1 MLFQYPEQAAFGRV
15 VPKSKIY
22 EHGRASTALKKMFV
36 DQVAKIV
43 WKYKLSPDTINLP
56 SRPATPEIQVFEVV
70 QKVATVKEDVLR
82 CIDSAISFPIFF
94 ELLYKDQ
101 VQVKVAYKRPSE
113 ADSKKW
119 VVDIY
124 FETEWHPA
132 DVERSSLPVALDLES
147 LYDQMLRTQISL
159 PARKS
164 ESIRDQVARC
174 GEIRLKEREADK
186 LQTRMN
192 REKQYNRKVEMNGQ
206 LRELEKHI
214 DKLKT
219 K

>member
-22 EHGRASTALKKMFV
+22 EHGRASTALKKVFV

-56 SRPATPEIQVFEVV
+56 SRPAAPEIQVFEVV
-70 QKVATVKEDVLR
+70 QKVATLKEDVLR
-82 CIDSAISFPIFF
+82 CIDAAISAPIFF
-94 ELLYKDQ
+94 ELLCEDQ
-101 VQVKVAYKRPSE
+101 VQGKVAYKRPSE

-124 FETEWHPA
+124 FETQWQPA
-132 DVERSSLPVALDLES
+132 DAERTSLPVALDLES
-147 LYDQMLRTQISL
+147 LYGQMLRKQISL
-159 PARKS
+159 PARHG

-174 GEIRLKEREADK
+174 SEIRLKQREADK

-206 LRELEKHI
+206 LRELNNSIKA
-214 DKLKT
+214 LK

>member
-1 MLFQYPEQAAFGRV
+1 MFLYPEQASFGRV

-22 EHGRASTALKKMFV
+22 EHGRASTALKKVFV

-43 WKYKLSPDTINLP
+43 WKYKLSTDTINLP
-56 SRPATPEIQVFEVV
+56 SRPAAPEIQVFEVV
-70 QKVATVKEDVLR
+70 QKVETLKEDVLR
-82 CIDSAISFPIFF
+82 CIDAAISFPIFF
-94 ELLYKDQ
+94 ELLYEDR
-101 VQVKVAYKRPSE
+101 VQGKVAYKRPSE

-124 FETEWHPA
+124 FETQWHAA

-147 LYDQMLRTQISL
+147 LYDQMLRKQILL
-159 PARKS
+159 PARRG
-164 ESIRDQVARC
+164 ESVRDQVSRC
-174 GEIRLKEREADK
+174 SEIRLKQREADK

-192 REKQYNRKVEMNGQ
+192 REKQYNRKVEINGQ
-206 LRELEKHI
+206 LRELNNSIKA
-214 DKLKT
+214 LK

>member
-1 MLFQYPEQAAFGRV
+1 MLFKYPDQATFGRV

-22 EHGRASTALKKMFV
+22 EHGRVSSALKKVFV
-36 DQVAKIV
+36 DQVGKIV
-43 WKYKLSPDTINLP
+43 WKYKLSTDTINLP
-56 SRPATPEIQVFEVV
+56 SRPAAPEIHVFEVV
-70 QKVATVKEDVLR
+70 QKVASLKEDVLR
-82 CIDSAISFPIFF
+82 CIDAAISFPIFF
-94 ELLYKDQ
+94 ELLYEDQ
-101 VQVKVAYKRPSE
+101 VQGKVAYKRPSE
-113 ADSKKW
+113 TDSKKW

-132 DVERSSLPVALDLES
+132 DVERTSLPVALDLDS
-147 LYDQMLRTQISL
+147 LYDQMLRKQIKIT
-159 PARKS
+159 ARQD

-206 LRELEKHI
+206 LRELNNTIKA
-214 DKLKT
+214 LK

>member
-22 EHGRASTALKKMFV
+22 EHGRASTALKKVFV

-56 SRPATPEIQVFEVV
+56 SRPAAPEIQVFEVV
-70 QKVATVKEDVLR
+70 QKVATVKDDVLR

-101 VQVKVAYKRPSE
+101 VQGKVAYKRPSE

-124 FETEWHPA
+124 FETDWHPA
-132 DVERSSLPVALDLES
+132 EVERTSLPVALDLES
-147 LYDQMLRTQISL
+147 LYDQMLRKQIPL
-159 PARKS
+159 PARRG
-164 ESIRDQVARC
+164 ESVRDQVARC
-174 GEIRLKEREADK
+174 SEIRLKQREADK

-206 LRELEKHI
+206 LRELNNSIKA
-214 DKLKT
+214 LK

>member
-1 MLFQYPEQAAFGRV
+1 MFLYPENAKFDKRIA
-15 VPKSKIY
+15 KEKIY
-22 EHGRASTALKKMFV
+22 AHSRMTKTLKQLFV

-56 SRPATPEIQVFEVV
+56 SRPAAPEIQVFEVV
-70 QKVATVKEDVLR
+70 QKVATLKEDVLR
-82 CIDSAISFPIFF
+82 CIDAAISFPIFF
-94 ELLYKDQ
+94 ELLYEDQ
-101 VQVKVAYKRPSE
+101 VQGKVAYKRPSE

-147 LYDQMLRTQISL
+147 LYDQMLRTHINL

-206 LRELEKHI
+206 LRELNNSIKA
-214 DKLKT
+214 LK

>member
-1 MLFQYPEQAAFGRV
+1 MLYKYPEKAEFGRV

-22 EHGRASTALKKMFV
+22 QHGRASSALKKVFV

-43 WKYKLSPDTINLP
+43 WKYKLSTDTINLP
-56 SRPATPEIQVFEVV
+56 SRPAAPEIQVFEVV
-70 QKVATVKEDVLR
+70 QKVATLKEDVLR
-82 CIDSAISFPIFF
+82 CIDAAISFPIFF
-94 ELLYKDQ
+94 ELLYEGR
-101 VQVKVAYKRPSE
+101 VQSKVAYKRPSE

-124 FETEWHPA
+124 FESQWHTA
-132 DVERSSLPVALDLES
+132 DVERKSLPVALDLES

-206 LRELEKHI
+206 LRELNNSIKA
-214 DKLKT
+214 LK

>member
-1 MLFQYPEQAAFGRV
+1 MLYKYPEKAGFGRV

-22 EHGRASTALKKMFV
+22 QHGRASSALKKVFV

-43 WKYKLSPDTINLP
+43 WKYKLSTDTINLP
-56 SRPATPEIQVFEVV
+56 SRPAAPEIQVFEVV
-70 QKVATVKEDVLR
+70 QKVATLKEDVLR
-82 CIDSAISFPIFF
+82 CIDAAISFPIFF

-101 VQVKVAYKRPSE
+101 VQGKVAYKRPSE

-124 FETEWHPA
+124 FQTDWYATE
-132 DVERSSLPVALDLES
+132 VERTSLPVALDLES
-147 LYDQMLRTQISL
+147 LYDQMLRTHINL

-186 LQTRMN
+186 LQTRIN

-206 LRELEKHI
+206 LRELNNSIKA
-214 DKLKT
+214 LK